1 MLSGSG
7 SIFYIINIAVNLKM
21 NFTVINNEK
30 ESRFETDENKNISF
44 LHYSISG
51 HSISLLHTE
60 VPDESG
66 GKGVA
71 SALTEYA
78 FKYAADNRLK
88 VNIYCAFVAAYVKK
102 HPDLKKMVQTN
113 KD

>member
-1 MLSGSG
+1 
-7 SIFYIINIAVNLKM
+7 M
-21 NFTVINNEK
+21 NFTVTNNEK
-30 ESRFETDENKNISF
+30 ESRFETAENKNISF
-44 LHYSISG
+44 LDYSING
-51 HSISLLHTE
+51 HTISLLHTE
-60 VPDESG
+60 VPEASG

-78 FKYAADNRLK
+78 FKYAADKHLK

-102 HPDLKKMVQTN
+102 HPDLKSMVQQN